1 MVYRLMNLQ
10 RFQSPCRNYL
20 DTGVITLL
28 PTRSALDFVNGYNR
42 SMRSY
47 CPIPDPSFPLSCQ
60 DSDICMYDFD
70 HAVE

>member
-42 SMRSY
+42 SMRPY
-47 CPIPDPSFPLSCQ
+47 CPIPDPSFPLSPAR
-60 DSDICMYDFD
+60 ILIYACMTSIMP
-70 HAVE
+70 